1 MQAASTIAVSV
12 AKPNE
17 DRAFAWDTAAG
28 HIVADVPVARGDTT
42 VADTIAMLRERRF
55 AAVEVV
61 FVVDARQRLSGAVT
75 IDALLGAADTCRLAE
90 LVDTQYPR
98 VREDE
103 DQEHVASA
111 ALARPAVSV
120 AVVDRD
126 ERMIGAVPVRA
137 LLAILRQEH
146 VEDLHRLA
154 GIKREA
160 ATSREALEGPPVRRA
175 RHRLP
180 WLLFGLGGSIAAA
193 LLMSGF
199 ERVLERDL
207 AIAFF
212 VPAIVYLADAIGT
225 QTETIA
231 VRGLSIS
238 RLTIRH
244 LLATELR
251 TGLLIGSTLA
261 ALSFPLVLIGFGSTR
276 LALAVALAILIAGS
290 VATTVG
296 LLLPWLL
303 QRSGRDP
310 AFGSGPVATIIQD
323 VASLLIYFVLATI
336 VMNW

>member
-1 MQAASTIAVSV
+1 VQPERTIGLSGSTLHA
-12 AKPNE
+12 
-17 DRAFAWDTAAG
+17 DGTFAWDTAAA
-28 HIVADVPVARGDTT
+28 HVESEIPRARGDTT
-42 VADTIAMLRERRF
+42 VAQAIAMLRERRYV
-55 AAVEVV
+55 AIEAV
-61 FVVDARQRLSGAVT
+61 FVIDAHGGLTGAVT
-75 IDALLGAADTCRLAE
+75 IDALLGAGDTRTLGE
-90 LVDTQYPR
+90 LVDAEYPR
-98 VREDE
+98 VREHE

-126 ERMIGAVPVRA
+126 GRLIGAVPART

-154 GIKREA
+154 GIRREA
-160 ATSREALEGPPVRRA
+160 TTCRDALEGPPVRRA

-193 LLMSGF
+193 ILMSGF
-199 ERVLERDL
+199 ERVLERDV

-251 TGLLIGSTLA
+251 TGLLIGITLA
-261 ALSFPLVLIGFGSTR
+261 ALSFPLVLLTFGNTR
-276 LALAVALAILIAGS
+276 LAIAVASAILVAGS

-323 VASLLIYFVLATI
+323 VASLLIYFALASLVTSC
-336 VMNW
+336 